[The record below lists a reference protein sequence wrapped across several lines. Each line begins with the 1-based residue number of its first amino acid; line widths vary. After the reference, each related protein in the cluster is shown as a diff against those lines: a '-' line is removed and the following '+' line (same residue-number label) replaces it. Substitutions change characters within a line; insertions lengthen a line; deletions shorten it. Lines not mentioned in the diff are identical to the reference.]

1 MEDAKTMNLE
11 QQRQTVQLE
20 FVNSK
25 QNLKLGD
32 LNAIPL
38 TLDQLKKTTSQSP
51 YVVET
56 FKSGLTAIVYHIRI
70 EGKDWTL
77 KTKRSESL
85 VQNIDGQ
92 TSFLNEVQRRIDL
105 SALKQSNPE
114 DFQHIVETQYASF
127 QDGIILSPWIDGA
140 PLQRL
145 DKSVFDQIFNTVIH
159 LELRGLFEWDFCPGN
174 ILQSDSAR
182 IKLFDFGYMY
192 RFDPKIHFNSNGVD
206 TPIFHGVERF
216 ETRFFFDYLLKNPLQ
231 LSEAEKFDLY
241 KLEKHC
247 ALLAYQNKL
256 KQLKLLGASAH
267 VIEHQTAINN
277 NWELAIQSAEALQDL
292 FIQESFRSN
301 LLDLLDDIHG
311 KSCSS
316 YTIQKSDFVLDM
328 LTNNFEKLKSNDG
341 FFFGDEHLDKQQLL
355 VKYQEL
361 KQKALDY
368 QLIGSTA

>member
-1 MEDAKTMNLE
+1 MNLE
-11 QQRQTVQLE
+11 QQRQATQLE

-25 QNLKLGD
+25 QDLEFGD
-32 LNAIPL
+32 LNPISL
-38 TLDQLKKTTSQSP
+38 TLDQLKKTTSRSP

-105 SALKQSNPE
+105 SALKQSKPE

-127 QDGIILSPWIDGA
+127 QDGIILSPWIDGT

-159 LELRGLFEWDFCPGN
+159 LELSGLFEWDFCPGN
-174 ILQSDSAR
+174 ILQSGSGR

-192 RFDPKIHFNSNGVD
+192 RFDPKIHVNSNGIY

-231 LSEAEKFDLY
+231 LPENEKFDLY

-256 KQLKLLGASAH
+256 KQLKAIDADDH
-267 VIEHQTAINN
+267 VIQHLTAITDR
-277 NWELAIQSAEALQDL
+277 WEAALKSAEALQSL
-292 FIQESFRSN
+292 FMQESFRSN

-311 KSCSS
+311 KSCSA
-316 YTIQKSDFVLDM
+316 YTIQKSDLVLDM
-328 LTNNFEKLKSNDG
+328 LTNRFESLKSNDC

-355 VKYQEL
+355 AKYQEL

-368 QLIGSTA
+368 QLT